1 MWWIWWVWSQTYCV
15 WQPHCG
21 SPVWPDFLPPPGWV
35 TPPSTSAHLCY
46 QNRSPRRF
54 PYYQSPQSLH
64 CLNRLP
70 QVSQKFWG
78 KPIMRRILSQGG
90 SPPLP
95 PSQPKQVTHTSLIT
109 NHTKRITEQQ
119 YHNIFT
125 RMETIFVA
133 LMFSAQKQV
142 AVRSRSG
149 CKHSSKSVNKNYFL
163 DQANFHKRN

>member
-1 MWWIWWVWSQTYCV
+1 MVGSKPDVLCV
-15 WQPHCG
+15 AATHCG

-35 TPPSTSAHLCY
+35 TSPSTSAHLCY

-125 RMETIFVA
+125 QDGNISISQPLFQPGLQR
-133 LMFSAQKQV
+133 
-142 AVRSRSG
+142 
-149 CKHSSKSVNKNYFL
+149 HSSAKQILLFIWKQHWL
-163 DQANFHKRN
+163 WETANELAA